1 MMDAVRQTTISEAML
16 FFVLLFVLPGMAF
29 LVWNLRKYEKM
40 LNGREKPA
48 EKRKRKERGK
58 TSSFAPPKKSD
69 GVFPYKSRQFLSPR
83 ETACLAALREVLAA
97 DAVDVFA
104 KTALWEL
111 VEPADKDP
119 AYAERLHGLDFDFL
133 ICDRITGQPL
143 TAVMFNPGKGRSN
156 DQADLLRKI
165 CEAAETH
172 VVFIDMAESYDAKSL
187 KESLGIP
194 DLEM

>member
-1 MMDAVRQTTISEAML
+1 MMDAVRQTTISEAIL

-29 LVWNLRKYEKM
+29 LIWNLRKYEKM
-40 LNGREKPA
+40 LNGRGKPA
-48 EKRKRKERGK
+48 EKGKMNEQGK
-58 TSSFAPPKKSD
+58 TSSSSPPQKSD
-69 GVFPYKSRQFLSPR
+69 GIFPYKPRQFLSPH
-83 ETACLAALREVLAA
+83 ETACLAAMREVLAA

-119 AYAERLHGLDFDFL
+119 VYAERLHGLDFDFL
-133 ICDRITGQPL
+133 VCDRITGQPL
-143 TAVMFNPGKGRSN
+143 TAVMFNPGKSRSN
-156 DQADLLRKI
+156 GQADLLRKI
-165 CEAAETH
+165 CEAAGTH